1 MDYVVKRQSA
11 KNFTKDIA
19 KGKYSMKHKFQRQE
33 NQWGNRQKSLLID
46 SMLRPYPI
54 DPIRCEVGSDDV
66 RRIFDGVQRATT
78 VRDFFKKDGFRLAK
92 NLKPVT
98 VDGEVYEIAG
108 KKYAQLDEAVQDKLN
123 DYEMT
128 IYVFTDC
135 TGEDIREMFTRQNNG
150 KPLNNTQKRTAIE
163 SEKVSD
169 VIFNFAD
176 HEFFEKILT
185 DAQYK
190 KDVQRDLIRETLMLI
205 NTNEENDFT
214 SFRAKDIDS
223 FVVWYDE
230 NINATD
236 ISILTDVLDA
246 FNTGDE
252 VIKVKSTSIPMI
264 LYGGYKCI
272 KDGKDFRK
280 FEAAVNEF
288 AENYDSNEAY
298 KQLVQSGTT
307 ASAGVK
313 ARLQYWNNVVDNL

>member
-19 KGKYSMKHKFQRQE
+19 KGKYSMKHKFQRKE

-169 VIFNFAD
+169 IIFNLAD
-176 HEFFEKILT
+176 HEFFEKVLT

-190 KDVQRDLIRETLMLI
+190 KDVQRDLVRETLMLV
-205 NTNEENDFT
+205 NTDEENDFT

-223 FVVWYDE
+223 FVVWYAE
-230 NINATD
+230 NINAAD
-236 ISILTDVLDA
+236 ISTLTDVLDTL
-246 FNTGDE
+246 NTGDT
-252 VIKVKSTSIPMI
+252 IKVKSTSIPMI
-264 LYGGYKCI
+264 LYAGYKCL
-272 KDGKDFRK
+272 KDSKDFRK
-280 FEAAVNEF
+280 FSAAVDEF
-288 AENYDSNEAY
+288 IENYDVNEEY

-307 ASAGVK
+307 SSAGVK
-313 ARLQYWNNVVDNL
+313 ARLQYWNNVVENL

>member
-1 MDYVVKRQSA
+1 MDYVVKHQSA
-11 KNFTKDIA
+11 KNFTKDIN

-33 NQWGNRQKSLLID
+33 NQWNNRQKSLLID

-54 DPIRCEVGSDDV
+54 DPVRCEVETDDV

-78 VRDFFKKDGFRLAK
+78 VRDFFKEDGFRLAK
-92 NLKPVT
+92 DLKPVT
-98 VDGEVYEIAG
+98 IDGEVYEIAG
-108 KKYAQLDEAVQDKLN
+108 KKYVQLDEAVQDKLN

-135 TGEDIREMFTRQNNG
+135 TEADIREMFTRQNNG

-169 VIFNFAD
+169 VIFSLAD
-176 HEFFEKILT
+176 HEFFEKVLSA
-185 DAQYK
+185 AQYK

-205 NTNEENDFT
+205 NTDEENDFT

-230 NINATD
+230 NINAAD
-236 ISILTDVLDA
+236 ISTLTDVLDA
-246 FNTGDE
+246 LNTGDT
-252 VIKVKSTSIPMI
+252 IKVKSTSIPMI
-264 LYGGYKCI
+264 LYGGYKCL
-272 KDGKDFRK
+272 KDSKDFRK
-280 FEAAVNEF
+280 FSAAVDEF
-288 AENYDSNEAY
+288 IENYDVNEEY

-307 ASAGVK
+307 SSAGVK

>member
-33 NQWGNRQKSLLID
+33 NQWNNRQKSLLID

-54 DPIRCEVGSDDV
+54 DPVRCEVETDDV

-78 VRDFFKKDGFRLAK
+78 VRDFFKEDGFRLAK
-92 NLKPVT
+92 DLKPVT
-98 VDGEVYEIAG
+98 IDGEVYEIAG
-108 KKYAQLDEAVQDKLN
+108 KKYVQLDEAVQDKLN

-135 TGEDIREMFTRQNNG
+135 TEADIREMFTRQNNG

-169 VIFNFAD
+169 VIFSLAD
-176 HEFFEKILT
+176 HEFFEKVLSA
-185 DAQYK
+185 AQYK

-205 NTNEENDFT
+205 NTDEENDFT

-230 NINATD
+230 NINAAD
-236 ISILTDVLDA
+236 ISTLTDVLDA
-246 FNTGDE
+246 LNTGDT
-252 VIKVKSTSIPMI
+252 IKVKSTSIPMI
-264 LYGGYKCI
+264 LYGGYKCL
-272 KDGKDFRK
+272 KDSKDFRK
-280 FEAAVNEF
+280 FSAAVDEF
-288 AENYDSNEAY
+288 IENYDSNEEY

-307 ASAGVK
+307 SSAGVK
-313 ARLQYWNNVVDNL
+313 ARLQYWNNVVENL

>member
-1 MDYVVKRQSA
+1 MDYVVKHQSA
-11 KNFTKDIA
+11 KNFTKDIN

-33 NQWGNRQKSLLID
+33 NQWNNRQKSLLID

-54 DPIRCEVGSDDV
+54 DPVRCEVETDDV

-78 VRDFFKKDGFRLAK
+78 VRDFFKEDGFRLAK
-92 NLKPVT
+92 DLKPVT
-98 VDGEVYEIAG
+98 IDGEVYEIAG
-108 KKYAQLDEAVQDKLN
+108 KKYVQLDEAVQDKLN

-135 TGEDIREMFTRQNNG
+135 TEADIREMFTRQNNG

-169 VIFNFAD
+169 VIFSLAD
-176 HEFFEKILT
+176 HEFFEKVLSA
-185 DAQYK
+185 AQYK

-230 NINATD
+230 NINAAD
-236 ISILTDVLDA
+236 ISTLTDVLDA
-246 FNTGDE
+246 LNTGDT
-252 VIKVKSTSIPMI
+252 IKVKSTSIPMI
-264 LYGGYKCI
+264 LYGGYKCL
-272 KDGKDFRK
+272 KDSKDFRK
-280 FEAAVNEF
+280 FSAAVDEF
-288 AENYDSNEAY
+288 IENYDVNEEY

-307 ASAGVK
+307 SSAGVK

>member
-1 MDYVVKRQSA
+1 MDYVVKHQSA
-11 KNFTKDIA
+11 KNFTKDIN

-33 NQWGNRQKSLLID
+33 NQWNNRQKSLLID

-54 DPIRCEVGSDDV
+54 DPVRCEVETDDV

-78 VRDFFKKDGFRLAK
+78 VRDFFKEDGFRLAK
-92 NLKPVT
+92 DLKPVT
-98 VDGEVYEIAG
+98 IDGEVYEIAG
-108 KKYAQLDEAVQDKLN
+108 KKYVQLDEAVQDKLN

-169 VIFNFAD
+169 VIFSLAD
-176 HEFFEKILT
+176 HGFFEKVLSA
-185 DAQYK
+185 AQYK

-230 NINATD
+230 NINSAD
-236 ISILTDVLDA
+236 ISTLTDVLDA
-246 FNTGDE
+246 LNTGDT
-252 VIKVKSTSIPMI
+252 IKVKSTSIPMI
-264 LYGGYKCI
+264 LYGGYKCL
-272 KDGKDFRK
+272 KDSKDFRK
-280 FEAAVNEF
+280 FSAAVDEF
-288 AENYDSNEAY
+288 IENYDVNEEY

-307 ASAGVK
+307 SSAGVK
-313 ARLQYWNNVVDNL
+313 ARLQYWNNVVENL

>member
-1 MDYVVKRQSA
+1 M
-11 KNFTKDIA
+11 
-19 KGKYSMKHKFQRQE
+19 
-33 NQWGNRQKSLLID
+33 
-46 SMLRPYPI
+46 
-54 DPIRCEVGSDDV
+54 
-66 RRIFDGVQRATT
+66 
-78 VRDFFKKDGFRLAK
+78 AK

-176 HEFFEKILT
+176 HEFFEKVLT

-205 NTNEENDFT
+205 NTNEENDLHHLE
-214 SFRAKDIDS
+214 RK
-223 FVVWYDE
+223 
-230 NINATD
+230 
-236 ISILTDVLDA
+236 ISTVLL
-246 FNTGDE
+246 FGMMKISMLLIS
-252 VIKVKSTSIPMI
+252 V
-264 LYGGYKCI
+264 Y
-272 KDGKDFRK
+272 
-280 FEAAVNEF
+280 
-288 AENYDSNEAY
+288 
-298 KQLVQSGTT
+298 
-307 ASAGVK
+307 
-313 ARLQYWNNVVDNL
+313 